1 MTDNLLASV
10 AETIHFPHDRKTTNR
25 HRTWVLPAFCHVHTV
40 VVPASRIWPLH
51 NLTYRLLGIHLQ
63 MTLNTA
69 SPDDQ
74 SLRRPVAELAGPVV
88 NLIIAMGAAFA
99 YQKLWQRK
107 SSLAALS
114 LASAMFR
121 LAAVYVLVLGVAL
134 FTGSGLSMGNDE
146 PIAARLWRV
155 PSLTF
160 LCIFAIPFLLVVWS
174 IARTFRANRFR
185 TLLHIL
191 GLGLITLCLGILVGH
206 FVDPWLFPSRY
217 NFQICPSCSWL

>member
-1 MTDNLLASV
+1 MTEEQQINIGPRFYLLFAMF
-10 AETIHFPHDRKTTNR
+10 TLLLFP
-25 HRTWVLPAFCHVHTV
+25 VHEFGHY
-40 VVPASRIWPLH
+40 I
-51 NLTYRLLGIHLQ
+51 TYRLLGVHVR

-74 SLRRPVAELAGPVV
+74 SLRRPIAEIAGPLV
-88 NLIIAMGAAFA
+88 NLVIALGATFA
-99 YQKLWQRK
+99 YQKFAQRK
-107 SSLAALS
+107 SWLAALS

-121 LAAVYVLVLGVAL
+121 LAVYFLVLGVAL

-146 PIAARLWRV
+146 PIAARLWGV

-160 LCIFAIPFLLVVWS
+160 VGLFAITFLLVVWS

-191 GLGLITLCLGILVGH
+191 GLGFMALCLGILIGD
-206 FVDPWLFPSRY
+206 FIDRWLFPSRY
-217 NFQICPSCSWL
+217 Q